1 MTKDDFNFICP
12 AGLFE
17 RIANVDNLIE
27 TLKSMVT
34 SGYNVGNVLE
44 ARLTEIKGTWGE
56 TNFSE
61 AIMRDLAPMLT
72 CEIINDYSG
81 EDSIYDLLI
90 SLKSISASKTKEDY
104 LTKWFIAASKQVQEE
119 FLTFVNLT
127 FSSLYTYNCTL
138 KGINDIPENS
148 TEYVYNRISL
158 SEALN
163 KLHVIGNDDETKPK
177 EKVQQIREIYLRC
190 APNAKKI
197 VSFIIDRAMDIKM
210 NEKTFYNILGG
221 TGRINIIPYQ
231 RCETEEKID
240 RLTFPC
246 MVQLKADGKFQNLIF
261 SPTKKQGISINR
273 SGKSSYLKPFSLFKQ
288 FDEETG
294 YLTRTWNIDF
304 VLMGEALIKVPGENI
319 TGKSALDIK
328 VYSRQKGNG
337 LLNSYGNRF
346 KTFNSLWDNVLSNLG
361 TKKVIKPLE
370 KLIAQLLEWEYVEQN
385 IVYQVWNMVPYL
397 NWKTL
402 DTKFSCIKS
411 FQYLNDFILNY
422 NSWLATKGLDT
433 NFVIIHNEFHN
444 SLDDITDL
452 FQRVLEMG
460 LEGLVVKNQE
470 AVIDHGVCT
479 SGIIKLKDFKDCDL
493 RVIGYEPGTGQF
505 VGGIG
510 SLLCETECGRLQVN
524 VPGLKHKDRGFIR
537 VDKNNSAAG
546 LMLDPE
552 HTNDKFNGKIIT
564 AKYNALSF
572 DKAGVPS
579 LSLPSMIE
587 ERTDV
592 ARANFLHE
600 IKK

>member
-17 RIANVDNLIE
+17 RIDNIDTLVN

-34 SGYNVGNVLE
+34 SGYNVGEALE
-44 ARLTEIKGTWGE
+44 FRLSEVRGQQVDE
-56 TNFSE
+56 NFSE
-61 AIMRDLAPMLT
+61 EIMKDLAPLLT
-72 CEIINDYSG
+72 CPVVNDYSG
-81 EDSIYDLLI
+81 EESIYDLLI
-90 SLKSISASKTKEDY
+90 SLKSISASKTKEEF
-104 LTKWFIAASKQVQEE
+104 LTKWFIAAPEQHKEE

-127 FSSLYTYNCTL
+127 FSSLYTYNGTV
-138 KGINDIPENS
+138 KAIKDIPENQAA
-148 TEYVYNRISL
+148 IGMQLPL
-158 SEALN
+158 SEVLVRLN
-163 KLHVIGNDDETKPK
+163 TIGLDEETKPK
-177 EKVQQIREIYLRC
+177 EKVERIRFLYSSC
-190 APNAKKI
+190 SPTAKKL
-197 VSFIIDRAMDIKM
+197 VWFIIDRALDIKM
-210 NEKTFYNILGG
+210 NEKTFYNILGF
-221 TGRINIIPYQ
+221 TGRVNIIPYQ
-231 RCETEEKID
+231 RCETEEKSY

-261 SPTKKQGISINR
+261 SPAKKQGITLNR
-273 SGKSSYLKPFSLFKQ
+273 SGKSSNLKPFSLFKE

-294 YLTRTWNIDF
+294 YLTKTWGIDF
-304 VLMGEALIKVPGENI
+304 VLMGEALIKVPGEHI
-319 TGKSALDIK
+319 IGKSALDIK

-346 KTFNSLWDNVLSNLG
+346 KTFNTMWDKVLERMGN
-361 TKKVIKPLE
+361 KKVIKPLE
-370 KLIAQLLEWEYVEQN
+370 DLIAQLLEWKYVEEN

-411 FQYLNDFILNY
+411 FQYLNDFIINY
-422 NSWLATKGLDT
+422 NAWMSLKGYDT

-444 SLDDITDL
+444 SLDDVADL
-452 FQRVLEMG
+452 YQRVLGLG

-470 AVIDHGVCT
+470 AVIEHGT
-479 SGIIKLKDFKDCDL
+479 STAGIIKMKDFKDCDL

-510 SLLCETECGRLQVN
+510 SLLCETECGRLRVN
-524 VPGLKHKDRGFIR
+524 VAGLKHKDRGFIR
-537 VDKNNSAAG
+537 VDKDNSAAG

-552 HTNDKFNGKIIT
+552 HSNDKFNGKIIT

-572 DKAGVPS
+572 DKSGVPS

-600 IKK
+600 LKK